1 MLSNEDHGSP
11 LTRLEI
17 AGEQARNNFER
28 AHEVREAGLRSA
40 RRIIQLSSKSIRA
53 THRRD
58 FELAEDLC
66 QSAKSVLE
74 DAQLALK
81 GFPQIYYAG
90 FMRDAEKEYVE
101 AAITLS
107 LVSGEQLPYADDLGT
122 SQIAYLNGLSEAAS
136 ELRRSALDALRQGK
150 TKQANQLLDVM
161 DDIFGV
167 LETVDF
173 PDAITGGLRR
183 SMDQL
188 RPVIERT
195 RGDVT
200 QALRLADLERE
211 LESFSTRFDK

>member
-1 MLSNEDHGSP
+1 M
-11 LTRLEI
+11 
-17 AGEQARNNFER
+17 
-28 AHEVREAGLRSA
+28 
-40 RRIIQLSSKSIRA
+40 IQLSSKSIRA
-53 THRRD
+53 THRHD
-58 FELAEDLC
+58 FKLAEDLC

-74 DAQLALK
+74 DAQLELK
-81 GFPQIYYAG
+81 DFPQIYHAG

-107 LVSGEQLPYADDLGT
+107 LVSSEQLPYADDLGT

-136 ELRRSALDALRQGK
+136 ELRRSALDALRRGK
-150 TKQANQLLDVM
+150 TKQANQLLDFM

-200 QALRLADLERE
+200 QALRLADLERA